1 MTQKFSKPRIFI
13 LSNGRATFDVTRDE
27 IIKKIIKKKKI
38 FFLSSVYFA
47 NITQTQLKDI
57 RRKGGQRGQTT
68 QTR

>member
-27 IIKKIIKKKKI
+27 IIKKIKKKKKI